1 MTRPGDGDDRRAAT
15 TVVRT
20 AAEEDLPRLA
30 RTLASAFADYPWTRW
45 LVDADDHER
54 RLTELYEIYLRV
66 AHAVGVVQM
75 TADGGGAAA
84 WMPSAR
90 AAEGAEHLARTGLDM
105 RIGELLGSHVARVG
119 VAEDALAPH
128 ALSEDHWELSAV
140 GIAPDR
146 QGAGLGA
153 ALLRP
158 MLDRCDAEGLPA
170 ALDTSSARN
179 VAFYERLGFA
189 VRAEVD
195 VPEGPRVWLMR
206 RPPGER

>member
-1 MTRPGDGDDRRAAT
+1 MTPADQHVRRTPPLVRAAT
-15 TVVRT
+15 
-20 AAEEDLPRLA
+20 EDDVPRLA
-30 RTLASAFADYPWTRW
+30 STLARAFADSPWTRW
-45 LVDADDHER
+45 LVDAEDHER
-54 RLTELYEIYLRV
+54 RLTELYAIHLRV
-66 AHAVGVVQM
+66 ALAIGVVQM
-75 TADGGGAAA
+75 TADGDGAAA

-90 AAEGAEHLARTGLDM
+90 AEEAVQHLARTGLDV
-105 RIGELLGSHVARVG
+105 RIGELLGSHVARAG
-119 VAEDALAPH
+119 VAEAALAPH
-128 ALSEDHWELSAV
+128 APREEHWELAAV
-140 GIAPDR
+140 GVVPER

-195 VPEGPRVWLMR
+195 VPGGPHVWLMR
-206 RPPGER
+206 RPPGAR